1 MAHAIDIAS
10 FIAMQASMHAW
21 QESAHILQT
30 TLSSACI
37 MHMSM
42 HV

>member
-1 MAHAIDIAS
+1 MAD
-10 FIAMQASMHAW
+10 FMAMQASMHAVHA
-21 QESAHILQT
+21 SAHILHT
-30 TLSSACI
+30 GLMSACI

>member
-1 MAHAIDIAS
+1 MVLR
-10 FIAMQASMHAW
+10 IAMQASMQALHA
-21 QESAHILQT
+21 SAHILHT
-30 TLSSACI
+30 GLMSACG